1 MTAHAISSVAPGAA
15 RAARQASRAD
25 DAEAAG
31 SPFASLIGAAPET
44 RKPAAAAPAKD
55 GDSPSESDAKADTSP
70 DAAERPSELPAWL
83 LALRTPPPV
92 TPDGAAA
99 APLPADGDAVMVART
114 TPGMTLSGLPADRGL
129 KTRAGDTP
137 PTWTPPVP
145 TADSRAA
152 TASALPAT
160 DAPLLPTDA
169 LPAFAAVALDATQGA
184 ALDAAI
190 GSAAIPEGLV
200 IAPAAAAERGPTAPL
215 PDGPTVASPTSPDL
229 HALTDAYGE
238 PLALDGRDAALRLGE
253 RLRWLTESG
262 VQEARMQLHPR
273 ELGSVD
279 IRIRIEGQG
288 ASVWF
293 GADHPAARAAIE
305 ATLPQLRQQLAAEGL
320 ALGQAEVGGQGS
332 SSGERGTGQ
341 SSGQSSGQ
349 GAGRDRADGRGDR
362 LPDLDRGSRSL
373 ASAGSIRGL
382 VDRYA

>member
-55 GDSPSESDAKADTSP
+55 GDSSSEADAKADISP

-83 LALRTPPPV
+83 LALRAPPAV
-92 TPDGAAA
+92 ADGAAA
-99 APLPADGDAVMVART
+99 APATLVADEGDAVMVART
-114 TPGMTLSGLPADRGL
+114 APGMTLSGLPADRGL
-129 KTRAGDTP
+129 KIRAGDTP

-160 DAPLLPTDA
+160 DAPPLPTDA
-169 LPAFAAVALDATQGA
+169 PPAFAAVALDATQGA

-190 GSAAIPEGLV
+190 GGAAIPEGLV
-200 IAPAAAAERGPTAPL
+200 IAPAAAAEHGPAAPL
-215 PDGPTVASPTSPDL
+215 PDGPAVASPTPPDL
-229 HALTDAYGE
+229 HTLTDAYGE

-293 GADHPAARAAIE
+293 GADHPAARAALE

-332 SSGERGTGQ
+332 SGGERGTGQ
-341 SSGQSSGQ
+341 SSGQGS
-349 GAGRDRADGRGDR
+349 GRDRTDGRGDR
-362 LPDLDRGSRSL
+362 LPDLDHGSRAV